1 MKRALVLLAGLAAP
15 LGAEMLEPIAPA
27 SNGVEVAI
35 DRDSLRP
42 LPPLPGRRRFAVIQ
56 VWVIY
61 DYTKVRRDVFR
72 DGRALLSFNCA
83 ARTSAMLAQ
92 KKYKRDGS
100 RFYDWVGIDIDF
112 KYKPVDAGTQTES
125 VMQRVCGFAPTPL
138 LPTLPPPAS
147 GNPDD

>member
-1 MKRALVLLAGLAAP
+1 MKRVLALLALLAAP

-27 SNGVEVAI
+27 TNGTQAAI
-35 DRDSLRP
+35 DRDTLRP
-42 LPPLPGRRRFAVIQ
+42 LPPLAGRRRFAVTQ
-56 VWVIY
+56 VWVVY
-61 DYTKVRRDVFR
+61 DYTKVRRDAFR

-112 KYKPVDAGTQTES
+112 KYKPVDAGTQTDA
-125 VMQRVCGFAPTPL
+125 VMQRVCGFAP
-138 LPTLPPPAS
+138 PPAT
-147 GNPDD
+147 PIVAPEDRDE